1 MLKLQS
7 PRSTEF
13 PSAAGDL
20 EESGS
25 ESTDSLRTHGVS
37 FQSCAAEPLREISLN
52 DPDPI
57 FLYQANPN
65 LQHEPHPK
73 RFTVLTW
80 NACAISFPLHIHP
93 TKFVL
98 GLILGCWWHDRYCD
112 VPMRLDQ
119 DSAQARFARQ
129 AAYIQDSGAD
139 LVLLQEVLST
149 LMVQSLMRHLSDFDH
164 TYLTSSPKPAAWVLW
179 TGFVALVSLA
189 QCILIEVPFCAL
201 RGTEGVWLSF
211 FVRWMILAT
220 ILALRWRNSVPAHFL
235 LGDVAGQLVVLR
247 RKESKALAGAEFG
260 AEGFEIYDAGFRA
273 ERHDDP
279 LNKPESAIEASSWLN
294 VFFNVRPRGVLRVR
308 VPLKR
313 AARPAVLTLLNT
325 HMPHNCDNSDLLQS
339 LGRFAGDLAKQ
350 GPVILAGDFNPLPD
364 IPLQNQLDPLLQNG
378 LQAAGGLDDDLCTW
392 DLNQALT
399 RENAGTPRTMQLDFI
414 FHVCP
419 EARVP
424 GASEDVCTSGLGG
437 YGDHGSIE
445 SCGSYDFLDLTALR
459 TTIADQEKF
468 FCEGDPLSDHYGLIS
483 EFQID

>member
-65 LQHEPHPK
+65 LQHEPYPK

-260 AEGFEIYDAGFRA
+260 AE

-279 LNKPESAIEASSWLN
+279 LKKPESAIEASSWLN

-313 AARPAVLTLLNT
+313 APRPAVLTLLNT

-378 LQAAGGLDDDLCTW
+378 LQAAGGLDDELCTW

>member
-1 MLKLQS
+1 M
-7 PRSTEF
+7 
-13 PSAAGDL
+13 
-20 EESGS
+20 
-25 ESTDSLRTHGVS
+25 
-37 FQSCAAEPLREISLN
+37 
-52 DPDPI
+52 
-57 FLYQANPN
+57 
-65 LQHEPHPK
+65 
-73 RFTVLTW
+73 
-80 NACAISFPLHIHP
+80 
-93 TKFVL
+93 
-98 GLILGCWWHDRYCD
+98 
-112 VPMRLDQ
+112 
-119 DSAQARFARQ
+119 
-129 AAYIQDSGAD
+129 
-139 LVLLQEVLST
+139 LLQEVLST

-247 RKESKALAGAEFG
+247 RKKSKALAGAEFG

-350 GPVILAGDFNPLPD
+350 G
-364 IPLQNQLDPLLQNG
+364 
-378 LQAAGGLDDDLCTW
+378 T
-392 DLNQALT
+392 
-399 RENAGTPRTMQLDFI
+399 
-414 FHVCP
+414 
-419 EARVP
+419 
-424 GASEDVCTSGLGG
+424 DVC
-437 YGDHGSIE
+437 
-445 SCGSYDFLDLTALR
+445 
-459 TTIADQEKF
+459 
-468 FCEGDPLSDHYGLIS
+468 
-483 EFQID
+483 FQ